1 MKQRFSFTR
10 ILSFVFLILLTGGGA
25 LLSCDIITS
34 PGNGSNS
41 NSEITSKPDD
51 SSDTENNQKPDEN
64 SKPNKPSESESTE
77 TAWNGAETL
86 TWETNVSIPAEKFSA
101 VSEGSRLIFS
111 LTEIVSAEYHN
122 IKIYENTTGKWQT
135 LSSGNIDGAELSGS
149 GSDAALKPTS
159 DTVTYTLTASDATA
173 LKSSGLYINGYGV
186 TLTKVEV
193 VTKGTSSGNTPE
205 PPTIPTTPTVTPNPP
220 PVAQSGTPFESH
232 GKLHV
237 SGAYLYDEHDQKYQL
252 YGMSTHGINFGPD
265 FSRYVNKDAL
275 QTLRDEWNT
284 NCIRLVLYP
293 KGYGGYCAG
302 GNQAELKQL
311 MYDGIEYATELGMYV
326 LVDWHVHEYN
336 PQDTQEA
343 AIAFLGEISQ
353 KYAEYENVLYEIC
366 NEPTGSPWSSTIK
379 PYAQAVIPA
388 IRTNAPNAV
397 IIVGTNN
404 WSQDLDEAWANKLDF
419 ANVMYTF
426 HFYAGSHS
434 NLKSRVENVITKGM
448 PVFITEFGTCDASG
462 NGGFNATESESWF
475 ALIKKYNISHMNWS
489 LCNKGETAS
498 AISTG
503 CSKTSGWVESDL
515 TESGKLIY
523 NHFRTLTR

>member
-10 ILSFVFLILLTGGGA
+10 ILSFVFLILLMGGGA

-86 TWETNVSIPAEKFSA
+86 TWNSHVSIPAEKFKD
-101 VSEGSRLIFS
+101 VSEESKLVFS
-111 LTEIVSAEYHN
+111 LTEIASAAYHN
-122 IKIYENTTGKWQT
+122 IKIYENMTGTWQA
-135 LSSGNIDGAELSGS
+135 LSSGKVSGAELSGS
-149 GSDAALKPTS
+149 GSDAAFKPTS
-159 DTVTYTLTASDATA
+159 NTVTYTLTASDAAA
-173 LKSSGLYINGYGV
+173 LKSSGLIIQGFGV
-186 TLTKVEV
+186 TLTKVEI
-193 VTKGTSSGNTPE
+193 VTKGTASGK
-205 PPTIPTTPTVTPNPP
+205 PTETPTVTPNPP
-220 PVAQSGTPFESH
+220 PLSQTDTPFANH

-237 SGAYLYDEHDQKYQL
+237 SGAYLCDEHDQKYQL

-265 FSRYVNKDAL
+265 FSRYVNKDAF
-275 QTLRDEWNT
+275 QTLRDDWNT

-311 MYDGIEYATELGMYV
+311 ICDGIEYATKLGMYV
-326 LVDWHVHEYN
+326 LVDWHVHNYN
-336 PQDTQEA
+336 PKETQTEA
-343 AIAFLGEISQ
+343 ITFLGEISA
-353 KYAEYENVLYEIC
+353 KYKNYGNILYEIC
-366 NEPTGSPWSSTIK
+366 NEPTGSPWSSAIK

-388 IRTNAPNAV
+388 IRNNAPDAV

-404 WSQDLDEAWANKLDF
+404 WSQDLDEAWADKLDF

-434 NLKSRVENVITKGM
+434 NLKSRVENVIKSGM

-462 NGGFNATESESWF
+462 DGGFNATESESWF
-475 ALIKKYNISHMNWS
+475 TLIKKYNISHMNWS

-503 CSKTSGWVESDL
+503 CSKTSDWAESDL
-515 TESGKLIY
+515 TESGKLIF
-523 NHFRTLTR
+523 NHFRDLTR